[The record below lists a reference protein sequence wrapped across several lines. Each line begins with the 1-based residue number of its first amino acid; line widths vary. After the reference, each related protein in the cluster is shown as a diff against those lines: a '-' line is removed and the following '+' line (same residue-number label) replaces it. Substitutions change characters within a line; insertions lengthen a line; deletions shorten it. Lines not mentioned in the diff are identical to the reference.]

1 MLLKGTSSKN
11 MPTDRAPPTIQIA
24 AALLLGADGRMLLV
38 RKRGTEA
45 FMQPGGKIEKHE
57 PPAVALVRELKEE
70 LGLTVDS
77 AAPAYLGRFTAPA
90 ANEAG
95 RLVEAEMFGVV
106 VAQAVAP
113 TAEIDAI
120 VWIEPA
126 LPTGLTLAPLT
137 RDHILPLH
145 RSCHE
150 RARDGRDPFA
160 VGVPQPE
167 PQL

>member
-1 MLLKGTSSKN
+1 
-11 MPTDRAPPTIQIA
+11 
-24 AALLLGADGRMLLV
+24 
-38 RKRGTEA
+38 
-45 FMQPGGKIEKHE
+45 
-57 PPAVALVRELKEE
+57 
-70 LGLTVDS
+70 
-77 AAPAYLGRFTAPA
+77 
-90 ANEAG
+90 
-95 RLVEAEMFGVV
+95 MFGVV